1 MSFWKRLFQTAPK
14 PNPAELTKDLIAEF
28 EGEDLEEL
36 FSFQS
41 EEFLSDLGVDELA
54 ETVKKM
60 LEDDQVSAEMETFK
74 TFVGNTTYIVQP
86 ADEKD
91 PALAELYTE
100 YITRE
105 GGRLIA
111 QVSNFYDALD
121 YGFVICEVIWRDPAL
136 TGGVWVID
144 RLKPLDP
151 SRYGFNK
158 KGEMVDRAGGL
169 VLDAPYKY
177 VSVSHDVRQGNL
189 NGNSLILKAYWPW
202 FFRKICIKAGLL
214 YVKKAIIPSIVAIF
228 KGSQNADTTA
238 EQGALIAK
246 ELTKLAN
253 SSGIALANIESLETV
268 DATSKGTDIIDL
280 VEMFNRMISKA
291 LIGVATLTND
301 TRYSNRGDT
310 TSQENLIEARAQ
322 KVTTVEQQP
331 AVNTLLRWTL
341 ELNQGPIDPLKLP
354 TFKYIYEYDP
364 SYDETI
370 KAVQARIPVSGKWF
384 YKKFNVGAPESDD
397 DQLVE
402 PQVTTIGGEFSN
414 KDENAF
420 FLRSEPPKNRPPL
433 IKEISRALRSITA
446 KK

>member
-1 MSFWKRLFQTAPK
+1 MGLLQWLFQTAPK

-28 EGEDLEEL
+28 EGQDLEEL

-111 QVSNFYDALD
+111 QISNFYDALD
-121 YGFVICEVIWRDPAL
+121 YGFVICETIWRDPAL
-136 TGGVWVID
+136 TGGAWVID

-169 VLDAPYKY
+169 ILDTPYKY
-177 VSVSHDVRQGNL
+177 VAVSHDVRQGNL
-189 NGNSLILKAYWPW
+189 NGNALVLKAYWPW

-228 KGSQNADTTA
+228 KGSQNATTTA

-253 SSGIALANIESLETV
+253 SSGIALANIEKIETV

-291 LIGVATLTND
+291 ILGVATLTND

-331 AVNTLLRWTL
+331 AINTLLRWTL
-341 ELNQGPIDPLKLP
+341 ELNQGEIDPLKLP

-364 SYDETI
+364 SYEETI
-370 KAVQARIPVSGKWF
+370 KAVTARIPVSGKWF
-384 YKKFNVGAPESDD
+384 YKKFNVGAPEDD
-397 DQLVE
+397 DDVLVD
-402 PQVTTIGGEFSN
+402 PQVTTIGGEFSAPN
-414 KDENAF
+414 KDAF
-420 FLRSEPPKNRPPL
+420 FLRSEPPKNRPQL
-433 IKEISRALRSITA
+433 INAIYKSLRSITA
-446 KK
+446 KR